1 MVLSVQLHTFVC
13 GYPILPAPFVEKIA
27 LSPLNSL
34 GILAKSYL
42 TLNSTSYS
50 WTLSYSIGLYVCL
63 CINTTLGF
71 LFLFLFFFS
80 FCINYHTVL
89 MTDFVV
95 SLEIRKC
102 EFFSFILF
110 LRLFWL
116 FRVPWDLRMGFSIS
130 TKTIIGILKGTA
142 SNTSN
147 SDSSTT
153 EVICSSIALWLQFI
167 SSRKAR
173 LPPGTRVELDHGPL
187 NSSQRRGLNFGDP
200 WRDIFGSS
208 EPSVAFRGGCFWG
221 DTSGI
226 RDSRV
231 GLWSLFSEH
240 PSEAGFIPIRD
251 GV

>member
-1 MVLSVQLHTFVC
+1 
-13 GYPILPAPFVEKIA
+13 
-27 LSPLNSL
+27 
-34 GILAKSYL
+34 
-42 TLNSTSYS
+42 
-50 WTLSYSIGLYVCL
+50 
-63 CINTTLGF
+63 
-71 LFLFLFFFS
+71 
-80 FCINYHTVL
+80 

-130 TKTIIGILKGTA
+130 TKTITGSKSSDFVFVSTA

-147 SDSSTT
+147 SDSSMT

-187 NSSQRRGLNFGDP
+187 NSSQRRGLNLGDP

-226 RDSRV
+226 RDSGV
-231 GLWSLFSEH
+231 GLWSLFSER

>member
-110 LRLFWL
+110 FKIVL
-116 FRVPWDLRMGFSIS
+116 
-130 TKTIIGILKGTA
+130 
-142 SNTSN
+142 
-147 SDSSTT
+147 
-153 EVICSSIALWLQFI
+153 VIQ
-167 SSRKAR
+167 
-173 LPPGTRVELDHGPL
+173 GPL
-187 NSSQRRGLNFGDP
+187 RFKDGFFYFHKNHHWDFE
-200 WRDIFGSS
+200 RDCI
-208 EPSVAFRGGCFWG
+208 
-221 DTSGI
+221 
-226 RDSRV
+226 
-231 GLWSLFSEH
+231 EH
-240 PSEAGFIPIRD
+240 IKL
-251 GV
+251 

>member
-1 MVLSVQLHTFVC
+1 MVLSVQLHTFAC

-63 CINTTLGF
+63 CTNTTLGF
-71 LFLFLFFFS
+71 LFFS

-130 TKTIIGILKGTA
+130 TKTITGSK
-142 SNTSN
+142 S
-147 SDSSTT
+147 SDFFLFRLHRTHQTLTLLWPRWFALPLPRGFSS
-153 EVICSSIALWLQFI
+153 SPA
-167 SSRKAR
+167 
-173 LPPGTRVELDHGPL
+173 G
-187 NSSQRRGLNFGDP
+187 RRGFLPAQGLSWIMVP
-200 WRDIFGSS
+200 WTAVKGGGS
-208 EPSVAFRGGCFWG
+208 
-221 DTSGI
+221 I
-226 RDSRV
+226 
-231 GLWSLFSEH
+231 
-240 PSEAGFIPIRD
+240 
-251 GV
+251 